1 MEAID
6 TTIISFQPQYLNNIV
21 DSRSGNDPDRE
32 GGDDAITNS
41 NPNDNRLDEK
51 VIVNEQRSNKTVNA
65 PSQTAANTS
74 EDNATDDELID
85 DEEGSET
92 GKDKKS

>member
-1 MEAID
+1 MEAND
-6 TTIISFQPQYLNNIV
+6 ATIISFQPQYLNAV
-21 DSRSGNDPDRE
+21 ADSRLEDEHGRE
-32 GGDDAITNS
+32 GGDDAITNAD
-41 NPNDNRLDEK
+41 PNDNRLDEK

-85 DEEGSET
+85 DEESSET